1 MIGLFVLLCILV
13 ALGFV
18 LAWISNVVAHEDMEV
33 KTGVLILVL
42 SGILSWVAKLA
53 LMDMDP
59 LVESL
64 GGIAANFGALVLL
77 TNLLGKIG
85 FKKSAIIAAV
95 FTAILWV
102 IGFVLGLMLAT

>member
-1 MIGLFVLLCILV
+1 MFGIILLVCILA

-33 KTGVLILVL
+33 KTGVIILILA
-42 SGILSWVAKLA
+42 GILGWGAQHFLA
-53 LMDMDP
+53 EMG
-59 LVESL
+59 EAAAII
-64 GGIAANFGALVLL
+64 GGTAAQFAALVLMI
-77 TNLLGKIG
+77 NLLGKID

-102 IGFVLGLMLAT
+102 VGFVLGMMFAS